1 MPTYDDQSKL
11 YQLAQFR
18 SVFGNN
24 SSLWRQ
30 LLEWLH
36 HCTDFN
42 IKYIFQHTLHTLQ
55 WELSD
60 DIEYEYFYDYNEKL
74 KLLTGYIRAALMNF
88 PLYPLL

>member
-42 IKYIFQHTLHTLQ
+42 IKYIFQHNTLQ

-74 KLLTGYIRAALMNF
+74 KLFIGYIRAALMNF
-88 PLYPLL
+88 PLYPFL